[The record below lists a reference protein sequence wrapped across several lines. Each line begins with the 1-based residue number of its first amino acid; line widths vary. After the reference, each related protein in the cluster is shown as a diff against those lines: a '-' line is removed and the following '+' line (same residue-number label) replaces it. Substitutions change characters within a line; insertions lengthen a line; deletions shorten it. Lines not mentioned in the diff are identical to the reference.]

1 MTLPESGGILGAM
14 KLKSFLVALVI
25 SSGCLL
31 GQTTLPTTQRTM
43 DQIGNDLQATGAK
56 LSEALNQGKAWQSVE
71 ARKKAAPV
79 VIPALQ
85 TMIGL
90 FGELKGAQPAMAAQV
105 DQQIVELRTLGLVF
119 GDPQAIDTN
128 AKAVAAGDALASA
141 EQAASNYVIATDDA
155 GRLKAIDSYDAALK
169 RDPAN
174 DSLVGLLGFVIGVGA
189 DGGTPSPAINNKLL
203 SIAQNDAKG
212 ASAQEMARELD
223 SQMKLKAMENKPLTL
238 TQVQVDGSPFSTAQW
253 KGKVILVDFWATWCG
268 PCMAEMPRVKKM
280 YADYHAKG
288 LEVLGVPGDNSA
300 DDLKKFLASSPD
312 VPWPQLFDAKAPG
325 WNALA
330 TQYGIIAI
338 PTMFLIDRDGILRS
352 VEARATMD
360 VMVPQ
365 LLAEKAK

>member
-1 MTLPESGGILGAM
+1 M
-14 KLKSFLVALVI
+14 
-25 SSGCLL
+25 
-31 GQTTLPTTQRTM
+31 
-43 DQIGNDLQATGAK
+43 
-56 LSEALNQGKAWQSVE
+56 E

-79 VIPALQ
+79 VVPALQ

-128 AKAVAAGDALASA
+128 TKAVAAGDALASA

-212 ASAQEMARELD
+212 ASAQEMVRELD

-253 KGKVILVDFWATWCG
+253 KGKVILVDFGQHGAG
-268 PCMAEMPRVKKM
+268 PAWPRCRALRKCMPITTPRDWKCSASPVI
-280 YADYHAKG
+280 D
-288 LEVLGVPGDNSA
+288 SA

-352 VEARATMD
+352 VEGATMD